1 MNTNKVISSYKGT
14 YFEYEGQE
22 LGGGGGAA
30 NQNHSETL
38 LSKNNWIVSLNWAI
52 VFWKYQLFIK
62 ASERVIQ
69 FFKPLQS
76 DLCLYYHFPSN

>member
-1 MNTNKVISSYKGT
+1 
-14 YFEYEGQE
+14 
-22 LGGGGGAA
+22 
-30 NQNHSETL
+30 